1 MTTTDLDEHREWALM
16 DEFERYQA
24 EGARR
29 LAATVLAAIEG
40 TDS

>member
-1 MTTTDLDEHREWALM
+1 MNNNDLDEL